1 MGINRFNTVSKWVKS
16 FLPFYLFTFSP
27 LLGSAQYNK
36 SGISAGFFDSSEKST
51 INFSDFHLPPLA
63 VLYEN
68 AKQSPQILSLE
79 KAQEIAQAEVAKQK
93 RHIFSYVT
101 GHASYSYGK
110 TDVYGQMTNN
120 QTGTMN
126 FVPIFESKN
135 GTEQSYWNVG
145 VNLNIPL
152 EDILDWAP
160 SIKRKRLEA
169 EKARLDKD
177 IKFEE
182 LKLQISTLYA
192 KITNSLVTLKTASEG
207 AAAYQG
213 AGALKQEDF
222 HQGNMNIEDYAWT
235 KMHELSVVQ
244 SYQTMQTDIITDIL
258 TLEIISRTPII
269 TNATTEVTLDGT
281 IHKSERQIRRENKA
295 LEKRIAKEAKAD
307 EKRFQQL
314 EKAEKAAKE
323 KSDRIAAKE
332 AAQSAK
338 AARAYEKSSRNR
350 NR

>member
-1 MGINRFNTVSKWVKS
+1 MNKVKRLLLLTAVMGLSITTYSQS
-16 FLPFYLFTFSP
+16 LDD
-27 LLGSAQYNK
+27 
-36 SGISAGFFDSSEKST
+36 SGISAGFFDSSEESSL
-51 INFSDFHLPPLA
+51 NFSSFHLPPLS
-63 VLYEN
+63 VLFEN
-68 AKQSPQILSLE
+68 AKQNPQILSME
-79 KAQEIAQAEVAKQK
+79 KSEQLAKAEVAKQK
-93 RHIFSYVT
+93 RHIFSYIRA
-101 GHASYSYGK
+101 HASYSYGK

-213 AGALKQEDF
+213 AGALNQEDF
-222 HQGNMNIEDYAWT
+222 HQGNMSIEDYAWT
-235 KMHELSVVQ
+235 KMHEMGTVQ
-244 SYQTMQTDIITDIL
+244 TYQNLQTTIITDIL

-307 EKRFQQL
+307 EKRYQQL

-323 KSDRIAAKE
+323 KSDRITARE
-332 AAQSAK
+332 ASQSAK
-338 AARAYEKSSRNR
+338 AARAYEKSSRSK
-350 NR
+350 